1 MEKEKLIKI
10 TVRRIKRKI
19 SKFKKDQ
26 KLGKLNEI
34 DVINKA
40 ISIKCEIFQL
50 YILAKTTKQPK
61 FINGGIMAGFKYAG
75 NEPILNYK
83 NQNT

>member
-40 ISIKCEIFQL
+40 ISIKCEINQL
-50 YILAKTTKQPK
+50 QILEATPVRRK
-61 FINGGIMAGFKYAG
+61 
-75 NEPILNYK
+75 
-83 NQNT
+83 